1 MKEQCHTVMKIECKA
16 CKDMMFRIITANLTT
31 VYGEENNQNSIVS
44 ILKNKYLNLWIGLL
58 NT

>member
-1 MKEQCHTVMKIECKA
+1 MKIECKA